1 MDSQEIHLVLWI
13 FFKEHDFKNTKM
25 LFISFN
31 DFSRCIL
38 WKTHC
43 IEFFYMQSVVI
54 HVMSNICYICF
65 RSSVKLSDSSLFK
78 FKYCKLVY
86 LSCCKI
92 SFSWIVHWFG
102 KSHCRGRLVIT
113 SIFSNRGHWA
123 SHTHCATGHQ
133 LWRLSLT
140 TRDIE
145 TCWIAFSFESFTTYF
160 VQLRS
165 GATGIRKPGARF
177 IKRRTSV
184 VTLRPS

>member
-25 LFISFN
+25 FFISFN

-65 RSSVKLSDSSLFK
+65 RSSVKLSDSYLFK

-102 KSHCRGRLVIT
+102 KSPLQRKASNYFYIQQSWPLSMSHSLCNGTPIMKVIIDNPRHWNLLH
-113 SIFSNRGHWA
+113 SVLFWIFHYLF
-123 SHTHCATGHQ
+123 C
-133 LWRLSLT
+133 T
-140 TRDIE
+140 TKVRRD
-145 TCWIAFSFESFTTYF
+145 
-160 VQLRS
+160 RD
-165 GATGIRKPGARF
+165 
-177 IKRRTSV
+177 
-184 VTLRPS
+184 